1 MSMDLQVLF
10 VRKKETIKEN
20 VHAKIYLMVMNVI
33 GAKMDIMGFRK

>member
-20 VHAKIYLMVMNVI
+20 VHAKIYMMVNFVI
-33 GAKMDIMGFRK
+33 GAKMDIMGFLK